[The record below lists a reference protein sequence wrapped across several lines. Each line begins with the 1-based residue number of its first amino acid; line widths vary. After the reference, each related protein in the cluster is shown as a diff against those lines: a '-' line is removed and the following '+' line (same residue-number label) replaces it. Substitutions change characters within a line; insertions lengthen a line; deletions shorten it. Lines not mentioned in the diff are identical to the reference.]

1 MTAPVGSGA
10 EWAGFLALIAVLLAL
25 DIGVFQRRE
34 PRPGLAEPLL
44 WSGAWTALALL
55 FDLWMGCRFGRR
67 IGLEFLAGYL
77 VERSLSFDNLFVF
90 LLLFDFFA
98 VPRAQQR
105 RVLSWG
111 IAGALAARG
120 LFIAAGAALLQ
131 RWGWLLPLFG
141 LFLIYAGAR
150 MARHGAVRVEPR
162 HNPVFRL
169 FQRFVPMTAGY
180 RDRSFLVREAGR
192 TLATPLLLVLL
203 VVEATDVA
211 FAVDSL
217 PAVFGVTR
225 HTFVVFSSNAF
236 AILGLRALYL
246 VAADLMVRLRW
257 LPKGLG
263 LVLAFVGA
271 KMALEPWFA
280 IPIEIALAIVALVLG
295 IAVAASLYDRGGSHP
310 RRTEGDA
317 GQGQR

>member
-10 EWAGFLALIAVLLAL
+10 EWAGFLALIAALLAL
-25 DIGVFQRRE
+25 DLGVFQRRE

-44 WSGAWTALALL
+44 WSGAWTALALV
-55 FDLWMGCRFGRR
+55 FDLWLGFHFGRR

-90 LLLFDFFA
+90 LLLFDYFA

-150 MARHGAVRVEPR
+150 MTRRGAVRVEPR
-162 HNPVFRL
+162 HNPVFKL

-225 HTFVVFSSNAF
+225 HAFIVFSSNAF

-246 VAADLMVRLRW
+246 VAADLMARLRW

-271 KMALEPWFA
+271 KMALEPWVA
-280 IPIEIALAIVALVLG
+280 IPIEIALAVVALVLG
-295 IAVAASLYDRGGSHP
+295 IAVAASLYNGGGSHP
-310 RRTEGDA
+310 RQTEGDA
-317 GQGQR
+317 G